1 LYIINHFPCLIMYE
15 EPEEFVR
22 RLEKKPRIN
31 PLFQN
36 VHLLPDGTIKSE
48 EALLVSIQRKW
59 KESVYKPGGLMYRKT
74 LKRFRNAAQLNDN
87 VERCSEFSLG

>member
-1 LYIINHFPCLIMYE
+1 MYE

-48 EALLVSIQRKW
+48 EALLISIQRKW
-59 KESVYKPGGLMYRKT
+59 KESVYKPGGLMYKKVANQFNI
-74 LKRFRNAAQLNDN
+74 LAND
-87 VERCSEFSLG
+87 R